1 MTKSFGKFILF
12 GATFLCLAPILISAQ
27 DSDEVTEFDPGIAV
41 AVDLPKRFRF
51 DLYGGREKSDELRAA
66 KKKIGAGLSFRIK
79 PAFKRLLDA
88 ADSDKQHLLV
98 LGAIYE
104 YSVANEQDETSREH
118 KIMLDA
124 TLRYDL
130 PKKFLLSNRNRLELR
145 WVNGDNHLRYRNRP
159 ALERSI
165 KIYKRDITP
174 YLASEIF
181 WDQRYKK
188 WNIYKFSSGVQVPV
202 FRRTMLEFFYERQHC
217 TTCGTK
223 DTNIFGLNYIIAF
236 SLKKK

>member
-1 MTKSFGKFILF
+1 MTKCFGKLIVF
-12 GATFLCLAPILISAQ
+12 GAAFLCIAPISLSAQ
-27 DSDEVTEFDPGIAV
+27 NPDVVTEFDPGITL

-51 DLYGGREKSDELRAA
+51 DLFAGQEKSEEVGS
-66 KKKIGAGLSFRIK
+66 KKNKVGAGVSFRIK

-104 YSVANEQDETSREH
+104 YSVAKENEATSLEH

-130 PKKFLLSNRNRLELR
+130 PKKFLLSNRNRVELR
-145 WVNGDNHLRYRNRP
+145 WVNGDNHFRYRNRP
-159 ALERSI
+159 LVERSF
-165 KIYKRDITP
+165 KLYKRDFTP
-174 YLASEIF
+174 YVAVEAF

-188 WNIYKFSSGVQVPV
+188 WNIFKFSSGVQVPV
-202 FRRTMLEFFYERQHC
+202 FRRTVLEFFYERQHC
-217 TTCGTK
+217 NTCGTK

>member
-1 MTKSFGKFILF
+1 MTKTFGTLILF
-12 GATFLCLAPILISAQ
+12 GAAFIFFAPILSSAQ
-27 DSDEVTEFDPGIAV
+27 NPDVVTEFDPSITL

-51 DLYGGREKSDELRAA
+51 DLYTGQEKSEELGA
-66 KKKIGAGLSFRIK
+66 KKSKIGAGVSFRVK
-79 PAFKRLLDA
+79 PIFKRLLDA

-98 LGAIYE
+98 WGAIYE
-104 YSVANEQDETSREH
+104 YSVAKENEATSLEH

-130 PKKFLLSNRNRLELR
+130 PNKFLLSNRNRVELR
-145 WVNGDNHLRYRNRP
+145 WVNSDFHFRYRNRP
-159 ALERSI
+159 AVERSF
-165 KIYKRDITP
+165 KLYKRDITP
-174 YLASEIF
+174 YLAAEAF

-188 WNIYKFSSGVQVPV
+188 WNVFKFSSGVQVPV
-202 FRRTMLEFFYERQHC
+202 FRRTVLELFYERQHC
-217 TTCGTK
+217 NTCATK

>member
-1 MTKSFGKFILF
+1 MTISFGKIILF
-12 GATFLCLAPILISAQ
+12 GAAFLCLASISVLGQ
-27 DSDEVTEFDPGIAV
+27 DSNAVTEFDPGIAV

-51 DLYGGREKSDELRAA
+51 DLYAGREKSDELRTA
-66 KKKIGAGLSFRIK
+66 KDKIGAGISFRIK
-79 PAFKRLLDA
+79 PKFKRLLDA

-98 LGAIYE
+98 VGAIYE
-104 YSVANEQDETSREH
+104 YSVANEQEQTSREH

-130 PKKFLLSNRNRLELR
+130 PKKFLLSNRNRIELR
-145 WVNGDNHLRYRNRP
+145 WVNGDNHIRYRNRP

-165 KIYKRDITP
+165 KLYKRDITP
-174 YLASEIF
+174 YIASEIF

-202 FRRTMLEFFYERQHC
+202 FRRTVLEFFYERQYC
-217 TTCGTK
+217 STCGTK
-223 DTNIFGLNYIIAF
+223 DTNIFGLNYTIAF